1 MIFFENTR
9 LNLLIWNSFASYLIS
24 QRGDF
29 AGLFRFC
36 DCMSSWCLGPW
47 INRLPLYVGPYFGR
61 FIPNKRVCKQDYFQW
76 QWHKIKDMPRKYK
89 GTSILVPIKFLR
101 HTCYTFHSYVDFHYM
116 ASMVPNAFSARPV
129 FAFGYCCCLCLSVC
143 ASVCAVITSLSAR

>member
-1 MIFFENTR
+1 MFLPYENTG
-9 LNLLIWNSFASYLIS
+9 LNSLLWNSLALYLIS
-24 QRGDF
+24 QLGDS
-29 AGLFRFC
+29 AGVFRFC
-36 DCMSSWCLGPW
+36 DCMSLGPW
-47 INRLPLYVGPYFGR
+47 INRLPLYVGPYIGT
-61 FIPNKRVCKQDYFQW
+61 FIPYKRVCKQDYFQR

-89 GTSILVPIKFLR
+89 GTSILAPIKFLR

-143 ASVCAVITSLSAR
+143 ASLCAVIIRLSPR